1 MVISQCT
8 TILRLKKVHQHRFAS
23 TFYREDPS
31 KLVVLTVRLT
41 CGVVDVWNRSSSTNY
56 LAVSI
61 DSVVSRI
68 TTDIVSRELST
79 INVDSGES
87 ESAIWNWAT
96 SSKFFVTIKLL
107 EFAIRKCWR
116 CHGHRPW
123 HCIAGIIVTCF
134 TLFWDCYHSRF
145 IIKALRI
152 LDRAGCKPG
161 RGANKVSFIFEI
173 TVFVNRGV
181 YDVVWPINLI

>member
-87 ESAIWNWAT
+87 ESAI
-96 SSKFFVTIKLL
+96 
-107 EFAIRKCWR
+107 
-116 CHGHRPW
+116 
-123 HCIAGIIVTCF
+123 
-134 TLFWDCYHSRF
+134 
-145 IIKALRI
+145 
-152 LDRAGCKPG
+152 
-161 RGANKVSFIFEI
+161 
-173 TVFVNRGV
+173 
-181 YDVVWPINLI
+181 